1 MIRHFVANALTL
13 IVVGLIGL
21 AIIISS
27 GKRQFVGAGPLE
39 QAICFRVEPGAN
51 LRVVSRAL
59 EAQGAIASEQVFRIG
74 AQYTERADQ
83 LRFGSYLITDGAS
96 METIL
101 DQITRGGASTCGS
114 EVQYRIGVTRIDTLV
129 RELDPATQQFE
140 TVVQFASDEDA
151 PEDYARFTEQPDM
164 QYRITVAEGATSW
177 QIWEGLRLAEFL
189 SGDVGELPREG
200 WLAPDSYA
208 VARGADRATLL
219 AEMEA
224 RQTRI
229 LADLWE
235 GRADGLPY
243 DTPEEALIMASIVEK
258 ETGVADERRQVASVF
273 INRLRVPM
281 RLQTDPTVIY
291 GITEGRGVLGRG
303 LRRSE
308 LDRTT
313 PYNTYRI
320 DGLPP
325 TPIANPGRAAIAA
338 AMDPDTTE
346 YLFFVADGTGGHTFT
361 TNLADHNRAVAV
373 WRQIEAEQERAREA
387 EPQ

>member
-1 MIRHFVANALTL
+1 MIRHIVANALTL
-13 IVVGLIGL
+13 FVVALIAL
-21 AIIISS
+21 AVVISS
-27 GKRQFVGAGPLE
+27 GKGRFVGEGPLE
-39 QAICFRVEPGAN
+39 QAICFRVAPGSN
-51 LRVVSRAL
+51 LRLVSRAL
-59 EAQGAIASEQVFRIG
+59 AEQGAIASEQIFRIG
-74 AQYTERADQ
+74 AQYSDRADQ
-83 LRFGSYLITDGAS
+83 LRFGSYLIPERAS
-96 METIL
+96 MEAIL
-101 DQITRGGASTCGS
+101 DIVTRGGASTCGS
-114 EVQYRIGVTRIDTLV
+114 EIQYRIGVTRIDTLV
-129 RELDPATQQFE
+129 RELDPATQSFQ
-140 TVVQFASDEDA
+140 TVVQFASDEPA
-151 PEDYARFTEQPDM
+151 PEEYARFIAQPDM

-177 QIWEGLRLAEFL
+177 QVWEGLRLAEFL
-189 SGDVGELPREG
+189 TGDVADVPREG

-208 VARGADRATLL
+208 VARGADRAALL

-229 LADLWE
+229 LTELWE
-235 GRADGLPY
+235 TRAEGLPY
-243 DTPEEALIMASIVEK
+243 ASMEEALIMASIVEK

-273 INRLRVPM
+273 VNRLRAPM

-291 GITEGRGVLGRG
+291 GITLGRGTLGRG

-338 AMDPDTTE
+338 ALNPDDTQ

-361 TNLADHNRAVAV
+361 TNLADHNRAVAR
-373 WRQIEAEQERAREA
+373 WREIEAQQQR
-387 EPQ
+387 QQQGQ

>member
-1 MIRHFVANALTL
+1 MIRHIVANALTL

-21 AIIISS
+21 AIVISS
-27 GKRQFVGAGPLE
+27 GKRQFESAGPLE

-51 LRVVSRAL
+51 LRAVSRAL
-59 EAQGAIASEQVFRIG
+59 AGQGAIASEQVFRIG
-74 AQYTERADQ
+74 AQYTDLADK
-83 LRFGSYLITDGAS
+83 LRFGSYLIPDGAS
-96 METIL
+96 MEAIL
-101 DQITRGGASTCGS
+101 DLITRGGASTCGS

-140 TVVQFASDEDA
+140 TVVQFASDEA
-151 PEDYARFTEQPDM
+151 VPEDYARFTAQPDM

-177 QIWEGLRLAEFL
+177 QVWEGLRLAEFL
-189 SGDVGELPREG
+189 SGDVGEVPREG

-208 VARGADRATLL
+208 VARGADRAALL

-229 LADLWE
+229 LTELWE

-243 DTPEEALIMASIVEK
+243 DTPEQALIMASIVEK

-273 INRLRVPM
+273 VNRLRAPM

-291 GITEGRGVLGRG
+291 GITQGRGVLGRG

-338 AMDPDTTE
+338 ALNPDTTE
-346 YLFFVADGTGGHTFT
+346 YLYFVADGTGGHTFT
-361 TNLADHNRAVAV
+361 TNLADHNRAVAR
-373 WRQIEAEQERAREA
+373 WREIEAQQQRA
-387 EPQ
+387 Q